1 MPNVVHV
8 LDYGVGN
15 LFSIANALRTCGA
28 ETVLAS
34 GPGDLKDAERI
45 ILPGVGAI
53 GPAMRSLAERNLVEA
68 VRERVLDGLPLLG
81 ICLGMQ
87 ILFDVSEEF
96 GEHQGLGLVPGRVKM
111 IPSVTVEG
119 APLRIPHIGWNR
131 IGPVSPNGWSEGIFT
146 DLAEGQAFYF
156 VHSLTGWPDDEGH
169 RLADCAYGGH
179 RISAAVRNGNVCGVQ
194 FHPEKSGPAGLSVL
208 RRFVA
213 G

>member
-1 MPNVVHV
+1 MPDVVHV

-15 LFSIANALRTCGA
+15 LFSISNALRVCGA

-34 GPGDLKDAERI
+34 GPGDLKGAGRI
-45 ILPGVGAI
+45 ILPGVGAF

-68 VRERVLDGLPLLG
+68 VRERVRDGLPLLG

-87 ILFDVSEEF
+87 MLFDASEEF
-96 GEHQGLGLVPGRVKM
+96 GEHEGLGLVPGQVKT
-111 IPSVTVEG
+111 IPQATPEG

-131 IGPVSPNGWSEGIFT
+131 IRSVSPSGWREGLFA

-156 VHSLTGWPDDEGH
+156 VHSLTAWPDDEGH
-169 RLADCAYGGH
+169 RLADSAYGGH
-179 RISAAVRNGNVCGVQ
+179 RISAAVQNGNVCGVQ

-213 G
+213 F